1 MSIGS
6 ISPGDLV
13 IHSYGIPMNGMVLEV
28 RGEFPWSYR
37 VVWNSGE
44 IKDCE
49 MGTVRRVW
57 CYEGR

>member
-1 MSIGS
+1 MRS
-6 ISPGDLV
+6 ISRGDLV
-13 IHSYGIPMNGMVLEV
+13 IHSYGIPAIGMVLEV

-44 IKDCE
+44 IKDCDL
-49 MGTVRRVW
+49 GTVRRVW

>member
-1 MSIGS
+1 MRS
-6 ISPGDLV
+6 ISRGDLV
-13 IHSYGIPMNGMVLEV
+13 IHSYGIPTIGMVLEV

-44 IKDCE
+44 IKDCDL
-49 MGTVRRVW
+49 GTVRRVW

>member
-1 MSIGS
+1 MRS

-13 IHSYGIPMNGMVLEV
+13 IHSYGIPTIGMVLEV

-44 IKDCE
+44 IKDCDL
-49 MGTVRRVW
+49 GTLRRVW

>member
-13 IHSYGIPMNGMVLEV
+13 IHTYSNAWIGMVLEV
-28 RGEFPWSYR
+28 IGEFPWNYR
-37 VVWNSGE
+37 VFWNSGE
-44 IKDCE
+44 IME
-49 MGTVRRVW
+49 HETGVLRRVW

>member
-1 MSIGS
+1 VSIGS

-13 IHSYGIPMNGMVLEV
+13 IHSYGIPMIGMVLEV

>member
-13 IHSYGIPMNGMVLEV
+13 IHSYSNAWIGMVLEV
-28 RGEFPWSYR
+28 RGEFPWNYR

-44 IKDCE
+44 IME
-49 MGTVRRVW
+49 HETGVLRRVW
-57 CYEGR
+57 CYGGR

>member
-1 MSIGS
+1 MRS

-13 IHSYGIPMNGMVLEV
+13 IHSYGVPTIGMVLEV
-28 RGEFPWSYR
+28 RGVFPWSYR

-44 IKDCE
+44 TKDCDL
-49 MGTVRRVW
+49 GTLRRVW

>member
-1 MSIGS
+1 MRS
-6 ISPGDLV
+6 ISRGDLV
-13 IHSYGIPMNGMVLEV
+13 IHSYGIPMIGMVLEV

-44 IKDCE
+44 IKDCDL
-49 MGTVRRVW
+49 GTVRRVW